1 MNGWASTSHRTT
13 SFAPP
18 NSQGGAAGNRVSP
31 LAFKW
36 LAADATGC
44 ERAIFGNPRWT
55 DAHRRTHRTTTS
67 RRDQATRNGTPACA
81 VATQT
86 GNLCSAGQLPI
97 RGAFI
102 GWEGYTCA
110 IRKAP
115 RRCERPGRRAS
126 HGDCDNDRAGRGTDP
141 VVRAGA
147 APRLL
152 SAGENE
158 RSASRR

>member
-36 LAADATGC
+36 LATDATGC

-67 RRDQATRNGTPACA
+67 RRDQATRNGT
-81 VATQT
+81 
-86 GNLCSAGQLPI
+86 
-97 RGAFI
+97 
-102 GWEGYTCA
+102 Y
-110 IRKAP
+110 
-115 RRCERPGRRAS
+115 
-126 HGDCDNDRAGRGTDP
+126 GRGSVGDVD
-141 VVRAGA
+141 VVMARWTLDTG
-147 APRLL
+147 P
-152 SAGENE
+152 
-158 RSASRR
+158 

>member
-36 LAADATGC
+36 LATDAAGC

-67 RRDQATRNGTPACA
+67 RRDQATRNGTSGVPM
-81 VATQT
+81 
-86 GNLCSAGQLPI
+86 
-97 RGAFI
+97 
-102 GWEGYTCA
+102 
-110 IRKAP
+110 KAQS
-115 RRCERPGRRAS
+115 GRLGEWAEPPDEVIES
-126 HGDCDNDRAGRGTDP
+126 VFELVGRG
-141 VVRAGA
+141 GG
-147 APRLL
+147 
-152 SAGENE
+152 GE
-158 RSASRR
+158 RF

>member
-36 LAADATGC
+36 LATDATGC

-67 RRDQATRNGTPACA
+67 RRDQATRNGTSGGVAPTAAITPTETARLTGQYGRA
-81 VATQT
+81 VEVTDLRAV
-86 GNLCSAGQLPI
+86 
-97 RGAFI
+97 R
-102 GWEGYTCA
+102 
-110 IRKAP
+110 AP
-115 RRCERPGRRAS
+115 SRRCHVRPPTPTRKRRA
-126 HGDCDNDRAGRGTDP
+126 RR
-141 VVRAGA
+141 R
-147 APRLL
+147 
-152 SAGENE
+152 NE
-158 RSASRR
+158 FRW